1 MSLRPVFNNPTSSP
15 FSIFS
20 GFDELFHPFPTNED
34 IVPTP
39 FLTSSL
45 GRASDMALR
54 RSSPCYEI
62 TENDELF
69 QLALDVP
76 GVEAGSIDVHLGDG
90 NRVLHITGGR
100 KVKGTA
106 KDGSITTSESRFEKK
121 FVLDKTI
128 DASTEMTASLDNGVL
143 IITAPKHLKTDEV
156 LKIPIVEGSSKKVDL
171 PGGRETKSHA
181 SGQ

>member
-1 MSLRPVFNNPTSSP
+1 MSLRPFNPASSP

-34 IVPTP
+34 IIPTP
-39 FLTSSL
+39 FLTSSQL
-45 GRASDMALR
+45 GRTSDMALR

-69 QLALDVP
+69 QLAIDVP
-76 GVEAGSIDVHLGDG
+76 GVDASAIDVHLGDD

-100 KVKGTA
+100 KVKQTSE
-106 KDGSITTSESRFEKK
+106 DGSVTTSESRFEKK

-128 DASTEMTASLDNGVL
+128 DAAKMSATMDKGVL
-143 IITAPKHLKTDEV
+143 TITAPKHVKTDNV
-156 LKIPIVEGSSKKVDL
+156 VKIPIMEGSSKTIDVA
-171 PGGRETKSHA
+171 GQGTKTRA